1 MLWTKPRFHKEVQNN
16 SKMAY
21 TMKGEQRAGR
31 GGGVLKVAGRGF
43 SETEKIGAEQC
54 SSRLF

>member
-1 MLWTKPRFHKEVQNN
+1 MLWTKPRFHNKVQNN
-16 SKMAY
+16 AEMAY

-31 GGGVLKVAGRGF
+31 GGEGVLKVKGRGC
-43 SETEKIGAEQC
+43 EIIGAELC